1 MMKADLIRIFSSKY
15 RLRSEPPQQTVMPPT
30 TSNFVQQ
37 IWAERYHIKEV
48 LGGKAGRQTFL
59 AEDLHTQLPVVVKV
73 LWLSNDFPWDQLQ
86 LFKNEAEIL
95 KSLSYLAI
103 PPYLD
108 WFELEGLGT
117 PGFALVQRYLPIP
130 TLENQLESGKIFS
143 EAAAKHLAFAVLDI
157 LHYLHD
163 RPLPVI
169 HQAVKPCNLLVGTG
183 DEIAPLGEIYLVDF
197 GTIQTLAARRI
208 STMTAVGTYGYLPP
222 EQFNGQ
228 TNPSSDLYSLGA
240 TLIYMVT
247 GQHPGDL
254 PHKDFKLEF
263 APFAS
268 HLTPEFMQWLKQLV
282 DPIPSDRLTTV
293 EAALSALGQP

>member
-1 MMKADLIRIFSSKY
+1 
-15 RLRSEPPQQTVMPPT
+15 MPSP
-30 TSNFVQQ
+30 SHFVQQ
-37 IWAERYHIKEV
+37 IWADRYHLKGI

-59 AEDLHTQLPVVVKV
+59 ADDLHTQLPVVVKV
-73 LWLSNDFPWDQLQ
+73 LWLSNDFPWDQIQ

-95 KSLSYLAI
+95 KSLSHLAI
-103 PPYLD
+103 PPYID

-117 PGFALVQRYLPIP
+117 QGFALVQRYMPIP
-130 TLENQLESGKIFS
+130 SLETQLEAGKIFS
-143 EAAAKHLAFAVLDI
+143 EAAAKHLAFTVLDI
-157 LHYLHD
+157 LRYLHD
-163 RPLPVI
+163 RPTPVI
-169 HQAVKPCNLLVGTG
+169 HQAVKPCNLLVGAG
-183 DEIAPLGEIYLVDF
+183 DAIAPLGEIYLVDF
-197 GTIQTLAARRI
+197 ATIQTLAARRI

-254 PHKDFKLEF
+254 PHKDFNLEF
-263 APFAS
+263 EPFAFQLS
-268 HLTPEFMQWLKQLV
+268 SEFTQWLKQMVEPVL
-282 DPIPSDRLTTV
+282 SDRLTTV